1 MQPGQQYAQRIE
13 QFSKEL
19 TRLKKISTLFAW
31 SRLAVIMILLAGG
44 WFTWQQGLPIALT
57 TISLLLFVFIRLVIL
72 DTDNDHKIKHAN
84 NLLLINQTE
93 LDIAAGKYTALPH
106 GMEFVPHIHDNAYDL
121 DLFGRASL
129 FQYINRT
136 RSFQGNATMS
146 EWLLHPSTADMIMQR
161 QEAIRELSGNTAF
174 SQHLQAL
181 GMEKPVTM
189 QTEKKLNQWLQKENV
204 FYNKPLWK
212 IIRYLYPLIAA
223 GCVVLFMYDVITAS
237 LFYPLLLLFF
247 IFSGAISKKITPE
260 YNQINKIEPEINTL
274 YNSVAWIESQKWQ
287 SIYLTRIQEQFA
299 TSNVTASSAIKKFR
313 KILDRFDV
321 RLNFLLF
328 IPLNMLFLWDLQI
341 VFQLESWRHLFSKV
355 MSGWFSALG
364 EAEAINSLAIATYN
378 HPGWVFAALDTK
390 NQGTLSV
397 KDIGHPLISADKC
410 VRNSFSTQNIGQIAL
425 ITGSNMAGKSTFLRT
440 IGVNIILAM
449 MGSPVF
455 ASSMTLSPVR
465 VISSMR
471 VTDNLEESTSTF
483 YAELKKLKYIIEC
496 CNRHEN
502 VFLLLDEIL
511 RGTNSLDRHTGSVA
525 LLRQLLKQDAVAIL
539 ATHDLELAQ
548 LAGEFPANIH
558 NYHFDV
564 SVQNEELFFDY
575 TLKDGI
581 CQSMNATILMK
592 KIGIDL

>member
-425 ITGSNMAGKSTFLRT
+425 ITGSNMAG
-440 IGVNIILAM
+440 
-449 MGSPVF
+449 
-455 ASSMTLSPVR
+455 
-465 VISSMR
+465 
-471 VTDNLEESTSTF
+471 
-483 YAELKKLKYIIEC
+483 
-496 CNRHEN
+496 
-502 VFLLLDEIL
+502 
-511 RGTNSLDRHTGSVA
+511 
-525 LLRQLLKQDAVAIL
+525 
-539 ATHDLELAQ
+539 
-548 LAGEFPANIH
+548 
-558 NYHFDV
+558 
-564 SVQNEELFFDY
+564 
-575 TLKDGI
+575 
-581 CQSMNATILMK
+581 
-592 KIGIDL
+592 